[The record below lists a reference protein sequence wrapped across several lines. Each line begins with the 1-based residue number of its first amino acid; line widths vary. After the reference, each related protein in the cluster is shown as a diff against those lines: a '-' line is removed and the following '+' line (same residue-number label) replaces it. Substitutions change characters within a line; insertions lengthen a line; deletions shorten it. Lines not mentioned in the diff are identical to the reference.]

1 MAQRFNTSLKQ
12 IAGYY
17 LQLLNAKVLVTTAR
31 KNIEENPN
39 YPSLLSL
46 SETFAKYNISND
58 AFEVS
63 REELDQVEVPFV
75 AFVSMPG
82 IGKDFVLVR
91 AMNNDSVSFLHNS
104 KKRQTMTKDEFLK
117 RYQNVVW
124 MAEPDEHSGEAG
136 FAEKQK
142 AEQKKGLK
150 RMAWYAALPAI
161 IAMAFAVNINS
172 ANYFAFGSI
181 SFLKI
186 AGLAIA
192 VMLLV
197 YETDKSNAFVRNLC
211 SAGGNVNCDAV
222 LGSKGAKIGG
232 ITWAEIGFFYFAST
246 FLLVFFSA
254 SFADKT
260 FLLAGANAFAAP
272 YILFSIYYQWRVV
285 KQWCP
290 LCLTVQFIL
299 FLELVWS
306 IFNFW
311 LHPYHF
317 SFSLF
322 GFIAPLLGLGIS
334 IISWYALKPFFLKAK
349 DADLYAAAYR
359 RLQYN
364 PDIFNYLLQQQ
375 VKAPDGWQQLGISI
389 GNQNACTTI
398 IKVCNP
404 YCGPCAKAH
413 PELEEI
419 IKHKPDTQ
427 LKIVFTARNDETDPA
442 AVVVKHLLAI
452 AAEGDAAKTE
462 QSLDDWYLPE
472 EKDYEKF
479 ALKYPMNGELKR
491 QDGEIEAMSKWC
503 EDADITHT
511 PTIFVNGHRLPENYN
526 IEELKNIL

>member
-1 MAQRFNTSLKQ
+1 MA
-12 IAGYY
+12 I
-17 LQLLNAKVLVTTAR
+17 
-31 KNIEENPN
+31 
-39 YPSLLSL
+39 
-46 SETFAKYNISND
+46 
-58 AFEVS
+58 
-63 REELDQVEVPFV
+63 
-75 AFVSMPG
+75 
-82 IGKDFVLVR
+82 
-91 AMNNDSVSFLHNS
+91 
-104 KKRQTMTKDEFLK
+104 
-117 RYQNVVW
+117 
-124 MAEPDEHSGEAG
+124 
-136 FAEKQK
+136 
-142 AEQKKGLK
+142 
-150 RMAWYAALPAI
+150 
-161 IAMAFAVNINS
+161 AVNINS

-186 AGLAIA
+186 VGLATA
-192 VMLLV
+192 VMLLI
-197 YETDKSNAFVRNLC
+197 YETDKGNSFVRNLC
-211 SAGGNVNCDAV
+211 SAGGHVNCDAV
-222 LGSKGAKIGG
+222 LGSKGAKIAG

-246 FLLVFFSA
+246 FLLLCFSV
-254 SFADKT
+254 SFADKK
-260 FLLAGANAFAAP
+260 FLLAGASAFAAP
-272 YILFSIYYQWRVV
+272 YIFFSIYYQWRVV

-290 LCLTVQFIL
+290 LCLTVQLIL

-306 IFNFW
+306 LVNFW
-311 LHPYHF
+311 LRPYHF
-317 SFSLF
+317 SFSSF
-322 GFIAPLLGLGIS
+322 SVVAPLLALGIS

-349 DADLYAAAYR
+349 DADLYAAAYK

-364 PDIFNYLLQQQ
+364 PDIFKYLLQQQ

-419 IKHKPDTQ
+419 IRHKPDVK
-427 LKIVFTARNDETDPA
+427 LKIIFTARNDGTDPA

-452 AAEGDAAKTE
+452 AAEGDADKTE

-491 QDGEIEAMSKWC
+491 QDREIEAMSKWC
-503 EDADITHT
+503 TDADITHT